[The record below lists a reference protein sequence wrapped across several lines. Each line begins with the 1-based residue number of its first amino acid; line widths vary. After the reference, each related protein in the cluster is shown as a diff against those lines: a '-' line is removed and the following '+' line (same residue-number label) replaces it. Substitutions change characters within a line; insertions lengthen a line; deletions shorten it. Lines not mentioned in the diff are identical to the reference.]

1 MNKFL
6 IEIEEQPFAL
16 KETLSYYQKSIGI
29 ESLNKV
35 IALWKTG
42 RYDKILFT
50 GMGSSYFISYAA
62 TCLFANVNNI
72 PSFAIN
78 AGELLH
84 YQPSLI
90 NSSTLLVC
98 ISQSGESFEI
108 VKILDQLPLKI
119 TVIAICNEA
128 NSTLARKANVT
139 LLSKAGKEE
148 MTSTKTFISTYLV
161 TYIMSLA
168 LVGKFNQAVI
178 SEIEKTIDIVSDL
191 LKNREKW
198 LEESVKTI
206 AHAPFVQLV
215 GRGPVFA
222 TVQQCAL
229 MLMEATRNPASA
241 LLGGEFRHGPME
253 MIKDGSR
260 VVIFAPSGTTYVQS
274 ITATNDVLK
283 FGAKVLLITDQTPSF
298 ENENLYT
305 IEIPKVNE
313 VLFVITSIIPMQLI
327 VNQWSLEDKNEP
339 GNFTRGAK
347 ITAIE

>member
-6 IEIEEQPFAL
+6 NEIEEQPTAL
-16 KETLSYYQKSIGI
+16 KETLNYYQNGNGI
-29 ESLNKV
+29 ESLKRV

-42 RYDKILFT
+42 KFKKILFT

-62 TCLFANVNNI
+62 TCLFNNHNI

-84 YQPSLI
+84 YQPSLTD
-90 NSSTLLVC
+90 SSTLLVC
-98 ISQSGESFEI
+98 ISQSGESYEI
-108 VKILDQLPLKI
+108 VKILEKI
-119 TVIAICNEA
+119 PSQVTIIAICNESE
-128 NSTLARKANVT
+128 STLAKKTHVT

-148 MTSTKTFISTYLV
+148 MTSTKTYISTYLV
-161 TYIMSLA
+161 TYILSLA
-168 LVGKFNQAVI
+168 IVDQFNETATI
-178 SEIEKTIDIVSDL
+178 DIEKTIDIVSDL
-191 LKNREKW
+191 LKNKNTW
-198 LEESVKTI
+198 LSEAVKTI

-222 TVQQCAL
+222 TTQQCAL

-253 MIKDGSR
+253 MIKNDSR
-260 VVIFAPSGTTYVQS
+260 VIIFAPLGTTYNQS

-283 FGAKVLLITDQTPSF
+283 FGAKVLLITNQNPKIKD
-298 ENENLYT
+298 ENLYT
-305 IEIPKVNE
+305 IEIPAVNE
-313 VLFVITSIIPMQLI
+313 PLFAITSVIPVQLI
-327 VNQWSLEDKNEP
+327 VNQWSLEEKNEP

-347 ITAIE
+347 VTAIE